1 MVNEHPLVR
10 MTVLLSED
18 EQLLKLMNDNRISKV
33 NDPLIFTF
41 DIPAEYQKE
50 SYTPF
55 IRLTEIYINNDL
67 YNDSDSSHYRYLFAI
82 EVFGGS
88 LNTVHEISN
97 QVVNIIKSKNGR
109 CYDRV
114 MGKDDE
120 FNLYNNM
127 LKFQI
132 LINEEE

>member
-1 MVNEHPLVR
+1 MTNEHPLVR
-10 MTVLLSED
+10 MTVLLSD
-18 EQLLKLMNDNRISKV
+18 NEQLINLMNDNRVSKV
-33 NDPLIFTF
+33 EEPLIFTF
-41 DIPAEYQKE
+41 DIPDEYQKE
-50 SYTPF
+50 SSAPF
-55 IRLTEIYINNDL
+55 IRLTEIYMNNDL
-67 YNDSDSSHYRYLFAI
+67 YNDSDSRHYRYLFAV
-82 EVFGGS
+82 EVFGGT

-97 QVVNIIKSKNGR
+97 QVVNIIKTKNGR

-114 MGKDDE
+114 MDKDDE

>member
-10 MTVLLSED
+10 MNVLLSAD
-18 EQLLKLMNDNRISKV
+18 EQLLKLMTDNRVSKT
-33 NDPLIFTF
+33 DEILIFTF
-41 DIPAEYQKE
+41 DIPDEYQKE
-50 SYTPF
+50 SRTPF
-55 IRLTEIYINNDL
+55 IRLTEIYMNNDL
-67 YNDSDSSHYRYLFAI
+67 YNDSDSHYYRYLFAV
-82 EVFGGS
+82 EVFGGT

-97 QVVNIIKSKNGR
+97 QVINIIKSKNGR

-114 MGKDDE
+114 MDKDDE

>member
-1 MVNEHPLVR
+1 MN
-10 MTVLLSED
+10 VLLSED
-18 EQLLKLMNDNRISKV
+18 EQLLKLMKDNRVSKT
-33 NDPLIFTF
+33 DEILIFTF
-41 DIPAEYQKE
+41 DIPDEYQKE
-50 SYTPF
+50 STTPF
-55 IRLTEIYINNDL
+55 IRLTEIYMNNDL
-67 YNDSDSSHYRYLFAI
+67 YNDSDSHHYRYLFAV
-82 EVFGGS
+82 EVFGGT

-97 QVVNIIKSKNGR
+97 QVINIIKSKNGR

-114 MGKDDE
+114 MDKDDE

>member
-10 MTVLLSED
+10 MNVLLSED
-18 EQLLKLMNDNRISKV
+18 EQLLKLMKDNRVSKT
-33 NDPLIFTF
+33 DEILIFTF
-41 DIPAEYQKE
+41 DIPDEYQKE
-50 SYTPF
+50 SSTPF
-55 IRLTEIYINNDL
+55 IRLTEIYMNNDL
-67 YNDSDSSHYRYLFAI
+67 YNDSDSHHYRYLFAV
-82 EVFGGS
+82 EVFGGT

-97 QVVNIIKSKNGR
+97 QVINIIKSKNGR

-114 MGKDDE
+114 MDKDDE

>member
-18 EQLLKLMNDNRISKV
+18 EQLLKLMKDNRVSKT
-33 NDPLIFTF
+33 DEILIFTF
-41 DIPAEYQKE
+41 DIPDEYQKE
-50 SYTPF
+50 NSAPF
-55 IRLTEIYINNDL
+55 LRLTEIYMNNDL
-67 YNDSDSSHYRYLFAI
+67 YNDSDSHHYRYLFAV
-82 EVFGGS
+82 EVFGAS
-88 LNTVHEISN
+88 LNTVHQISN
-97 QVVNIIKSKNGR
+97 CIAEIIKTKNGR
-109 CYDRV
+109 CYDRI
-114 MGKDDE
+114 MDKDDE

>member
-10 MTVLLSED
+10 MNVLLSED
-18 EQLLKLMNDNRISKV
+18 EQLLKLMKDNSVSKT
-33 NDPLIFTF
+33 DEILIFTF
-41 DIPAEYQKE
+41 DIPDEYQKE
-50 SYTPF
+50 STTPF
-55 IRLTEIYINNDL
+55 IRLTEIYMNNDL
-67 YNDSDSSHYRYLFAI
+67 YNDSDSHHYRYLFAV
-82 EVFGGS
+82 EVFGGT

-97 QVVNIIKSKNGR
+97 QVINIIKSKNGR

-114 MGKDDE
+114 MDKDDE